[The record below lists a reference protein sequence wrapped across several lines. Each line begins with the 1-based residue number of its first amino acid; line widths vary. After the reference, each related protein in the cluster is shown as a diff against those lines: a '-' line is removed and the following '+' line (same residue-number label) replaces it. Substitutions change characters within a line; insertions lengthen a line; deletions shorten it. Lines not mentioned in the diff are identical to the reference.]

1 MQVNFGN
8 LQGFFPMPNSR
19 VLTAPWTKNSQG
31 QKHTLKRG
39 IFSGLIKV
47 VKETGVETRSFN
59 SCFDGN
65 STSSTESYS
74 LKGIRASICFCAKR
88 QEQLHQLI
96 CCQNTFIVDKS
107 PWDTSVILRII
118 CVLLLNFEKSDAL
131 LLKTSYCS
139 PSPASAML
147 KIRRNYTVVVFNIV

>member
-1 MQVNFGN
+1 MLNATKSSKRIKNVESMFEVHCFLQIMLMQVNFGN
-8 LQGFFPMPNSR
+8 FQGVFPMPNSR

-31 QKHTLKRG
+31 RKHTLKRG

-96 CCQNTFIVDKS
+96 CCQNTFIVD
-107 PWDTSVILRII
+107 
-118 CVLLLNFEKSDAL
+118 
-131 LLKTSYCS
+131 
-139 PSPASAML
+139 
-147 KIRRNYTVVVFNIV
+147 